1 LSKGI
6 NDVLHLIF
14 CRHEFLDARLL
25 LILLDIASHILLP
38 EEQQIATMATNID
51 DGADMMNNNNKS
63 FHITVLFFASAREA
77 AGGVSK
83 IDLEI
88 MDNCNNTSNLR
99 TILAERYPKLE
110 AMVMDEDSMT
120 LALNE
125 EYVASG
131 QVIELKAGDTVALI
145 PPISG
150 G

>member
-1 LSKGI
+1 MLF
-6 NDVLHLIF
+6 D
-14 CRHEFLDARLL
+14 CPT
-25 LILLDIASHILLP
+25 SHNLKSSSGRK
-38 EEQQIATMATNID
+38 QQTTMAKSID
-51 DGADMMNNNNKS
+51 DGTDNNANNQKS

-88 MDNCNNTSNLR
+88 SDCNTSSLR
-99 TILAERYPKLE
+99 TILAERYPKLA
-110 AMVMDEDSMT
+110 AMVLDEDSLT

-125 EYVASG
+125 EYVTSG
-131 QVIELKAGDTVALI
+131 QVIDLKAGDTVALI